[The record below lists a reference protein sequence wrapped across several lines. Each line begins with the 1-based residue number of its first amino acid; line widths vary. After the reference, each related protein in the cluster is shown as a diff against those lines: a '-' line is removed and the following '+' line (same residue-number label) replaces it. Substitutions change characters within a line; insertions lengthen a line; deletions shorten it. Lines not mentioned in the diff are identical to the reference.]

1 MQELLFMLGL
11 MGLFALTVLFML
23 KKKRGYLVYT
33 SGKAKKFR
41 LQFEQSPTKHFKQQ
55 TVQVKSGEEF
65 AEFTAD
71 LSINTIGIFI
81 APTPKHFPYGLLIF
95 FNADAVDTLQ
105 PAAFALLEHLH
116 IEDSSTVV
124 IKAHYEK
131 EVMNRDFT
139 LTLPMATEE
148 FIRVLKMYTNAK
160 L

>member
-11 MGLFALTVLFML
+11 MALFALTVLFML

-41 LQFEQSPTKHFKQQ
+41 LQFEQFPTKHFKQQ
-55 TVQVKSGEEF
+55 TVQLKSGEES

-71 LSINTIGIFI
+71 LSVNTMGIFI
-81 APTPKHFPYGLLIF
+81 TSTSKYYPSGLLLF
-95 FNADAVDTLQ
+95 FKADAMETIQ
-105 PAAFALLEHLH
+105 PAAFALLEQLH
-116 IEDSSTVV
+116 IKDSSSVV

-131 EVMNRDFT
+131 ELMNRAFT
-139 LTLPMATEE
+139 LTIPIASEE
-148 FIRVLKMYTNAK
+148 LVRLLKIYTDTK